1 MDIRSD
7 LLKAIFHGEMTRLQA
22 VHFGL
27 RKVLQVCFAAL
38 PGEEYVVLSPEIQR
52 LRLLLAEKI
61 LPLRLQLNVL
71 PVIVKKVHLHTAC
84 IGSLHE
90 SEIHVPV
97 VRADSIG
104 VLVTMQIHG
113 LDCLEFE

>member
-27 RKVLQVCFAAL
+27 GKVLQVCFAAL

-61 LPLRLQLNVL
+61 LPLRVQVNI
-71 PVIVKKVHLHTAC
+71 PTVIRWCSV
-84 IGSLHE
+84 
-90 SEIHVPV
+90 
-97 VRADSIG
+97 
-104 VLVTMQIHG
+104 
-113 LDCLEFE
+113 